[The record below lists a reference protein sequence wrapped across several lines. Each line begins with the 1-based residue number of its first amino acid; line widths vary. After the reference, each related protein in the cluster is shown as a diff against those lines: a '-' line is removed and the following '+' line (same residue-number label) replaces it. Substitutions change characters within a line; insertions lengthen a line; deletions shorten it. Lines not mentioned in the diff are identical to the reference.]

1 MRRVCTTL
9 ILCAVLCGAH
19 AWAQLPQPVPTTAGP
34 ARGALVLIGGGA
46 NRPAFVQRF
55 VQLAGG
61 PDAKVVV
68 IPTTLEDDRLTPEG
82 LEQLR
87 SSMQRILGMNHVTV
101 MHTRD
106 PKQADL
112 PDFVEPL
119 RHATGVWMLGGNEN
133 YLIKAYFG
141 TRVESEIK
149 AVLARGGVIGGTSAG
164 AIVQASLLINGKIV
178 DSPDHPGSKTV
189 RIEGTQAGFG
199 LLTNSI
205 VFVHWSQRKNQ
216 DVLAEGMATQP
227 GVLGIAIDEATA
239 AVIEG
244 NRLEVVGD
252 GNVGIY
258 DGKTHNGKP
267 YLVLGPGQRFDLNR
281 RLELPVI

>member
-1 MRRVCTTL
+1 
-9 ILCAVLCGAH
+9 
-19 AWAQLPQPVPTTAGP
+19 
-34 ARGALVLIGGGA
+34 
-46 NRPAFVQRF
+46 
-55 VQLAGG
+55 
-61 PDAKVVV
+61 
-68 IPTTLEDDRLTPEG
+68 
-82 LEQLR
+82 
-87 SSMQRILGMNHVTV
+87 
-101 MHTRD
+101 
-106 PKQADL
+106 
-112 PDFVEPL
+112 VEPL
-119 RHATGVWMLGGNEN
+119 RHATGVWILGGNEN

-178 DSPDHPGSKTV
+178 DSPEHPGSKTV

-216 DVLAEGMATQP
+216 DLLAEGMATQP

-267 YLVLGPGQRFDLNR
+267 YLVLGPGQRFDLSR